1 MAIKGILGRIYSL
14 MGVKER
20 TELHNLLLRKD
31 NRIALVVLLVGLLG
45 SVVMAIVGTQN
56 KVSGILKLM
65 FGLLWVVP
73 AYIVLREV
81 YRNSKKE

>member
-45 SVVMAIVGTQN
+45 SVVMAIVGSQN